1 MIYCKSQ
8 NTITSNGLEFNIF
21 SGNYKNLFVM
31 GGQVGALCFIS
42 RQISVNEA
50 AQLWFHNQ

>member
-1 MIYCKSQ
+1 MVYYKSQ
-8 NTITSNGLEFNIF
+8 IDNTSNGLGFNIF

-42 RQISVNEA
+42 RQICVIEA